1 MSAGSAR
8 GWAIALAGLIG
19 LAACA
24 PEVGVAPGAAAPAPR
39 ESERSDP
46 ADPSDSSDA
55 PGPAADDTAPP
66 GTAGVA
72 PDGGYDPGPI
82 DWDEIDDGV
91 DEATIT
97 VPVDYR
103 DPTGPTVDLYLVRHR
118 ALDPDNRIGSLLVN
132 PGGPGAPGPELAMFA
147 GFQFDLPLL
156 DRFDIIGWDPRGVG
170 ASSPPIEC
178 IGDEDYDRM
187 YAEIDSTP
195 DAPDD
200 HAALV
205 AAAQEFAAGCAV
217 GSEGLLEHVGTNNSA
232 RDMDTIR
239 RGLGEDEISYFG
251 FSYGSELGAAW
262 VTLFPDTVRA
272 AVLDGASDPDAEA
285 LESSL
290 QQLAGFEQSVV
301 RFLEDCAERACD
313 FAPDGDAERGYFE
326 LMESLDRD
334 PVPSEPGRPDVN
346 RDVATS
352 AVIQA
357 MYSDSYWPALEHS
370 LAAAQEGDGSGLLE
384 LYDAYYR
391 RNPDGSYSNMFEAFQ
406 SISCADTP
414 ERPTVEEVD
423 AEIELYEQAA
433 PHLVPEGSAGGYF
446 CTFFP
451 PARDPRVEITGEGAG
466 PVLVIGTTGDP
477 ATPFASTVAMA
488 EALDDGRLIEVEA
501 NQHLGYGVNHC
512 VVEAVNDYL
521 IDLVAPEPRLE
532 CGDGGLFG

>member
-1 MSAGSAR
+1 MSAGNAR
-8 GWAIALAGLIG
+8 RLALCLTALIG
-19 LAACA
+19 VAACA
-24 PEVGVAPGAAAPAPR
+24 PDVGVSSGAAAPAPR
-39 ESERSDP
+39 ASDPSDRPDPSDP
-46 ADPSDSSDA
+46 AST
-55 PGPAADDTAPP
+55 DTAPP

-72 PDGGYDPGPI
+72 PDGGFDPGPI
-82 DWDEIDDGV
+82 DWEEIEDGV

-103 DPTGPTVDLYLVRHR
+103 DPTGPTLDLYVVRHR
-118 ALDPDNRIGSLLVN
+118 ALDPSRRIGSLLVN
-132 PGGPGAPGPELAMFA
+132 PGGPGAPGSELAQFA

-170 ASSPPIEC
+170 ASSPAIEC

-195 DAPDD
+195 DAPGD
-200 HAALV
+200 HDALV
-205 AAAQEFAAGCAV
+205 AAAEEFAAGCAL
-217 GSEGLLEHVGTNNSA
+217 GSEGILEHVGTNNSA
-232 RDMDTIR
+232 RDMDSIR

-290 QQLAGFEQSVV
+290 QQLEGFEQSVV
-301 RFLEDCAERACD
+301 RFLADCARRNCD
-313 FAPDGDAERGYFE
+313 FAPDGDAEAAYLE
-326 LMESLDRD
+326 LMQSLDAN
-334 PVPSEPGRPDVN
+334 PVPSQPGRPDVN

-370 LAAAQEGDGSGLLE
+370 LAAAQDGDGSGLLE

-414 ERPTVEEVD
+414 DRPTVEEVD
-423 AEIELYEQAA
+423 AEAELYEEAA

-451 PARDPRVEITGEGAG
+451 PARDPRVEITGAGAG
-466 PVLVIGTTGDP
+466 PVVVIGTTGDP

-488 EALDDGRLIEVEA
+488 EKLDDGRLIEVEA
-501 NQHLGYGVNHC
+501 NQHLGYGVNDC

-521 IDLVAPEPRLE
+521 IDLVAPEQRLE